1 MSDEPPADL
10 QAWRDIEQI
19 KQLKARYFRYLD
31 THNWTEIRGLFTD
44 DLRMYHGEGSEPAST
59 TADAWVARVSRNLAD
74 VRSVHHGHMPEIELT
89 GPTTARGVWAMFD
102 FLDYQDGRDYMRQ
115 GAGHYHDEY
124 EKGRDGRWRIKSFRL
139 VRLRVDHLPRSIF
152 TPAPEWPQFIKGGA

>member
-1 MSDEPPADL
+1 MSDEAPVDL
-10 QAWRDIEQI
+10 QAWKDIEQI

-44 DLRMYHGEGSEPAST
+44 DLHMYHGEGSEPAST
-59 TADAWVARVSRNLAD
+59 TADAWVARVSQNLAD

-115 GAGHYHDEY
+115 GYGRYHDE
-124 EKGRDGRWRIKSFRL
+124 
-139 VRLRVDHLPRSIF
+139 
-152 TPAPEWPQFIKGGA
+152 